1 MTRIVAVLA
10 LLVATL
16 PPLVAD
22 AAKSPN
28 PAKVYF
34 RIGNANDAIA
44 PATPG
49 TVLMGGGT
57 DVDTAFQWLCA
68 KAPGG
73 DFLVIRA
80 TGTDA
85 YNPYVQ
91 ELCPGL
97 NSVATLIIGSAS
109 EASSDFVREK
119 IAQAEVLWLA
129 GGDQSNYINDW
140 TGTAVQQELNLH
152 VERGQPVG
160 GTSAGLAVLTQFV
173 YSALGSQG
181 VTTTQAL
188 ADPYHKW
195 VTLARDFASIPALA
209 DTIGDTHFVTRDRM
223 GRTLA
228 FLCRI
233 HANGWSA
240 APRGIAIDEETAL
253 LIDGA
258 GKGTVVG
265 NSNVYFIAA
274 PGAPEICQ
282 PRTPLTYRNVAV
294 RKLGAGGAFDVA
306 AWRGNQ
312 GITYSVSAEAGVLSS
327 TQPGGSAY

>member
-1 MTRIVAVLA
+1 MDRVVAMLFSLA
-10 LLVATL
+10 LMV
-16 PPLVAD
+16 PLAAG
-22 AAKSPN
+22 AAKAPN

-34 RIGNANDAIA
+34 RIGNASDVTTTAA
-44 PATPG
+44 PG

-57 DVDTAFQWLCA
+57 DVDAAFQWLCA
-68 KAPGG
+68 RAPDG

-91 ELCPGL
+91 DLCPGL
-97 NSVATLIIGSAS
+97 NSVATLIIDSSSAADS
-109 EASSDFVREK
+109 AFVRET
-119 IAQAEVLWLA
+119 IAQAEILWIA

-152 VERGQPVG
+152 VERGQPIG

-173 YSALGSQG
+173 YSALGAHG
-181 VTTTQAL
+181 VTSSQAL
-188 ADPYHKW
+188 ADPFHKY

-209 DTIGDTHFVTRDRM
+209 GTIGDTHFVTRDRM
-223 GRTLA
+223 GRSLA

-253 LIDGA
+253 LIDERGS
-258 GKGTVVG
+258 GSVVG
-265 NSNVYFIAA
+265 NSFVYFMAA
-274 PGAPEICQ
+274 PGAPEVCQ
-282 PRTPLTYRNVAV
+282 ARTPLTYRDVQV
-294 RKLGAGGAFDVA
+294 RKVAAGQSFDVA
-306 AWRGNQ
+306 AWRGHA
-312 GITYSVSAEAGVLSS
+312 GIAYEVSAEAGVLSS
-327 TQPGGSAY
+327 TQAGGSAY

>member
-1 MTRIVAVLA
+1 MDRIVTVLVSLVLA
-10 LLVATL
+10 I
-16 PPLVAD
+16 PLAAG
-22 AAKSPN
+22 AAKAPN

-34 RIGNANDAIA
+34 RIGNASDVVTTAA
-44 PATPG
+44 PG

-57 DVDTAFQWLCA
+57 DVDAAFQWLCA
-68 KAPGG
+68 KAPSG

-80 TGTDA
+80 AGTDA

-91 ELCPGL
+91 DLCPGL
-97 NSVATLIIGSAS
+97 NSVATLIIDSVSAANS
-109 EASSDFVREK
+109 AFVREK
-119 IAQAEVLWLA
+119 VAQAEILWIA

-140 TGTAVQQELNLH
+140 TGTAVQQELALH

-173 YSALGSQG
+173 YSALGAPG
-181 VTTTQAL
+181 VTSSQAL
-188 ADPYHKW
+188 ADPYHKY
-195 VTLARDFASIPALA
+195 VTLARDFAAIPALA

-223 GRTLA
+223 GRSLA

-253 LIDGA
+253 LIDARGS
-258 GKGTVVG
+258 GSVVG
-265 NSNVYFIAA
+265 NSFVYFIAA
-274 PGAPEICQ
+274 PGAPEVCQ
-282 PRTPLTYRNVAV
+282 ARTPLTYRNVQV
-294 RKLGAGGAFDVA
+294 RKVGAGQSFDVA
-306 AWRGNQ
+306 AWRGNA
-312 GITYSVSAEAGVLSS
+312 GTTYEVSAEAGVLGS